1 MTDDRTSY
9 DRLLIFVHGLAL
21 RLSAGASLAD
31 ALAAL
36 QAGTADALWR
46 EGIASLR
53 ERVDQGERLS
63 EAIWQRRDLFPYLLG
78 VMVRRGELTGRF
90 GQSLR
95 RYAEYLRKE
104 LALVGPHPSEN
115 TSSMRELALWC
126 HRVGMLWQCE
136 VPILETLEVSVAE
149 MPTSDA
155 LREAVLILRQT
166 IREGGRLSEK
176 MAEFPG
182 LFPETVRQMF
192 AVGEETGSLSEAVLC
207 LAETLETLDRC
218 GVGLAAGGSERASS
232 PVESRSG
239 AAEHSEEGT
248 PGSQSEELPGSA
260 LASALIEDAIRHGAS
275 DVHLQPTADHH
286 HRLRVRYRV
295 DGALRT
301 VQQIEGPGRASL
313 IARLKSM
320 ARMDVADRRLPQRGR
335 ILFREGDGAA
345 PEGTGQEY
353 HLRLLTYPYA
363 DEYEGIALRIHPQQ
377 AIFAGLTE
385 LGMTAEQAEQCRRL
399 LNQPC
404 GIVAVAGVSGS
415 GRTTTLYTMLRE
427 LHREGALAGQ
437 SVVTL
442 ESPVEMPWGEIN
454 QISLDAASGL
464 TLPEAMRGVL
474 RQDPDLLMVSEV
486 RDLQGMAAVVHAAVE
501 GHRVLI
507 GLTAADAGYA
517 LEQLTQWEPQRA
529 AGHLLAI
536 IAQRLVRRPC
546 DECAGS
552 GCEACRRTG
561 YRGRTAV
568 FEVLSTT
575 SPAMRRLLRA
585 RASRAELYA
594 CAAREGVIP
603 LAQAVTRLGADR
615 IENAG
620 KSDSGREGRA

>member
-9 DRLLIFVHGLAL
+9 DRLFAFVHGLAL
-21 RLSAGASLAD
+21 RVAAGASLAD

-36 QAGTADALWR
+36 QAGTADAAWR

-53 ERVDQGERLS
+53 ERVDEGERLS
-63 EAIWQRRDLFPYLLG
+63 DAIWQRRDLFPYLLG
-78 VMVRRGELTGRF
+78 VMVCRGERTGSLDRN
-90 GQSLR
+90 LR

-104 LALVGPHPSEN
+104 LTLLGPHPSEN
-115 TSSMRELALWC
+115 SSSTRELALWC
-126 HRVGMLWQCE
+126 HRLGMLWQSE
-136 VPILETLEVSVAE
+136 IFILEALEVSVE
-149 MPTSDA
+149 QPPTSDA

-176 MAEFPG
+176 MEEFPD

-192 AVGEETGSLSEAVLC
+192 AVGEETGSLAEAALC
-207 LAETLETLDRC
+207 LAETLETLDHC
-218 GVGLAAGGSERASS
+218 GLRMTTLRTVPDDHASRDARFEGRSSS
-232 PVESRSG
+232 PD
-239 AAEHSEEGT
+239 
-248 PGSQSEELPGSA
+248 PQSEELQGSV
-260 LASALIEDAIRHGAS
+260 LASALLEDAIRHGAS
-275 DVHLQPTADHH
+275 DVHLQPTGD
-286 HRLRVRYRV
+286 HRLRVRFRV

-335 ILFREGDGAA
+335 ILFRECDGAPPA
-345 PEGTGQEY
+345 ATGQEY

-415 GRTTTLYTMLRE
+415 GRTTTLYTLLRE
-427 LHREGALAGQ
+427 LHREGALAGR

-454 QISLDAASGL
+454 QVSLDASSGL

-486 RDLQGMAAVVHAAVE
+486 RDPQSMAAVVHAAVE

-517 LEQLTQWEPQRA
+517 VEQLTQWEPQRA
-529 AGHLLAI
+529 ARHLLGI
-536 IAQRLVRRPC
+536 IAQRLVRRSC
-546 DECAGS
+546 GECAGS
-552 GCEACRRTG
+552 GCEACRLTG
-561 YRGRTAV
+561 YHGRTAV

-575 SPAMRRLLRA
+575 SPAMRQLLRA

-594 CAAREGVIP
+594 CAAGEGVIP
-603 LAQAVTRLGADR
+603 LAQAATRLGADR
-615 IENAG
+615 VENAG
-620 KSDSGREGRA
+620 ESESGGEGRA